1 MDDSNDLF
9 SSQPVATP
17 PEPKEAVAKPAP
29 AVKAVAS
36 TPKPATVTTS
46 SEQEYG
52 ASSIRVLEGLEPV
65 RMRPGM
71 YIGGTDEK
79 ALHHLFAEVIDNSM
93 DEAVAGH
100 ANFIEVHL
108 DAEGFLTVSDNG
120 RGIPVENHPQV
131 PGKSTL
137 EVIMTKLHAGG
148 KFDGKAYETSGG
160 LHGVGVSVVNAL
172 SDLLEVEV
180 ARNRK
185 LYRQRFSR
193 GIPMGGLEELG
204 DVHNRRGTRV
214 RFHPDP
220 QIFGDHAKFEPAR
233 IFRMAR
239 SKAYLFGGVEIRWSC
254 DPGMVPPD
262 GDIPEKAVFHFPGGL
277 KDYLAATLGKDF
289 TVTRE
294 IFAGKTEKTG
304 GHGAMEWAVTW
315 YGGDAQLHSYCNT
328 IPTPEGGTHEAGLRI
343 ALTKGL
349 KNYAEL
355 TQNKRAREITTDD
368 VMISAVGMLSV
379 FIREPEFVGQTK
391 DKLATV
397 EAQRIVENALRDP
410 FDHYLAG
417 NPNEAAKLLDWVI
430 ERCEERLRRRKEKEV
445 NRKTAVRK
453 LRLPGKLADCSQ
465 NTAEGAE
472 LFIVEGDSAGGS
484 AKQARNR
491 ANQAILPL
499 RGKILNVG
507 NASRE
512 KLSANQQIADLIQ
525 ALGCGTRT
533 KYRDEDLRY
542 ERIVIMTDADVDG
555 AHICSLLITFFYQ
568 EMPELIRGSHLYLA
582 VPPLYVI
589 RQGAK
594 TVYARDDAHRAEL
607 METVFKGKKV
617 EIGRFKGLGEMMPA
631 QLKETTMDPSKRTLL
646 RVEID
651 DVDFEGTRE
660 AVDNLMGSKPEARFR
675 FIQDR
680 SAFAENLDI

>member
-1 MDDSNDLF
+1 MEDNSDLF
-9 SSQPVATP
+9 AELPLDKPVARE
-17 PEPKEAVAKPAP
+17 PEAAKDASPAP
-29 AVKAVAS
+29 AAAPRPAPS
-36 TPKPATVTTS
+36 TDD
-46 SEQEYG
+46 YG

-108 DAEGFLTVSDNG
+108 DRDGFLTVTDNG

-180 ARNRK
+180 ARDRK

-193 GIPMGGLEELG
+193 GVPQGGLEELG
-204 DVHNRRGTRV
+204 PVQNRRGTRV

-220 QIFGDHAKFEPAR
+220 QIFGDHAKFEPGR

-254 DPGMVPPD
+254 EEGMVPPG
-262 GDIPEKAVFHFPGGL
+262 GDVPEKAVFHFPGGL
-277 KDYLAATLGKDF
+277 KDYLSATLGKDF

-294 IFAGKTEKTG
+294 IFAGRTEKTG
-304 GHGAMEWAVTW
+304 GHGALEWAITW
-315 YGGDAQLHSYCNT
+315 YGGDPQIHSYCNT

-355 TQNKRAREITTDD
+355 TQNKRAAQITTDD

-417 NPNEAAKLLDWVI
+417 NPAEAAKLLDWCI
-430 ERCEERLRRRKEKEV
+430 ERAEERLRRRKEKEV

-484 AKQARNR
+484 AKQGRNR

-507 NASRE
+507 SASRD
-512 KLSANQQIADLIQ
+512 KLSASQTIADLIQ

-533 KYRDEDLRY
+533 KYREEDLRY
-542 ERIVIMTDADVDG
+542 ERVIIMTDADVDG
-555 AHICSLLITFFYQ
+555 AHIASLLITFFYQ
-568 EMPELIRGSHLYLA
+568 EMPELIRGNHLFLA
-582 VPPLYVI
+582 VPPLYVL

-617 EIGRFKGLGEMMPA
+617 EVGRFKGLGEMMPA
-631 QLKETTMDPSKRTLL
+631 QLKETTMDPAKRTLL
-646 RVEID
+646 RVGID
-651 DVDFEGTRE
+651 EVDFEGTRE
-660 AVDNLMGSKPEARFR
+660 AVENLMGTKPEARFR
-675 FIQDR
+675 FIQER
-680 SAFAENLDI
+680 AAFADNLDI